1 MALDDLLDGPGPLYA
16 RIADQVRDD
25 VLRGRLRPGD
35 RLTSTTQYAVQLGIN
50 PATAAR
56 ALGELVDEGTA
67 EKRRGIG
74 VFVREGARERLRAER
89 ARAYGPEVLDP
100 ALAEADLLGIDGDEL
115 LDHVR
120 RHVEARAV
128 SPTAPRGEAPRP
140 AASSAVEQ
148 PTAGALLEDVVSP

>member
-1 MALDDLLDGPGPLYA
+1 MMLDAMLDGPGPLYV

-25 VLRGRLRPGD
+25 VLAGRLRAGD

-56 ALGELVDEGTA
+56 ALSDLVDEATA

-74 VFVREGARERLRAER
+74 VFVREGARERLRGHR
-89 ARAYGPEVLDP
+89 AARYVDEVLDP

-115 LDHVR
+115 VDHVR
-120 RHVEARAV
+120 RHVGARA
-128 SPTAPRGEAPRP
+128 TR
-140 AASSAVEQ
+140 AAHAVDATQ
-148 PTAGALLEDVVSP
+148 GAGSR